1 MTSSN
6 ETEFDPARGEVI
18 QSMVGSYLEGGHD
31 GRGLRIAIVAG
42 RFNGGVTTR
51 LIDGALAA
59 LEEAGVAR
67 TDITVAWVPG
77 AYEIPMMALAFA
89 DGPLPVDV
97 VITLGAVI
105 RGDTGHY
112 DIVAG
117 ESARGVQDVQLTTGV
132 PVVFGVLTTNTVEQ
146 ALERSLPDETNKGR
160 ESAFTALEMVSLLR
174 QRSGR

>member
-1 MTSSN
+1 MTSN
-6 ETEFDPARGEVI
+6 DQTAFDPARGEVI
-18 QSMVGSYLEGGHD
+18 RNAVGTYLEGSHD

-42 RFNGGVTTR
+42 RFNGGITTR

-59 LEEAGVAR
+59 LDEAGVSR
-67 TDITVAWVPG
+67 SDITLAWVPG
-77 AYEIPMMALAFA
+77 AYEVPMMALAFA
-89 DGPLPVDV
+89 DGPLPVDA

-112 DIVAG
+112 EVVAG

-132 PVVFGVLTTNTVEQ
+132 PVVFGVLTTNTVDQ
-146 ALERSLPDETNKGR
+146 ALERSLPDESNKGR
-160 ESAFTALEMVSLLR
+160 EAALTALEMVSLLR

>member
-1 MTSSN
+1 MTSSDQ
-6 ETEFDPARGEVI
+6 TEFDPLRGEAIRGV
-18 QSMVGSYLEGGHD
+18 VGTYLEGGHD

-42 RFNGGVTTR
+42 RFNGGITTR
-51 LIDGALAA
+51 LIDGALAT
-59 LEEAGVAR
+59 LDEAGVSR
-67 TDITVAWVPG
+67 SDVTVAWVPG

-89 DGPLPVDV
+89 DGPFPVDA

-132 PVVFGVLTTNTVEQ
+132 PVIFGVLTTNTVEQ

-160 ESAFTALEMVSLLR
+160 EAALTALEMVSLLR